1 MDLNEIAIFVKVVE
15 AGSFAKASSQLDMPK
30 STVSTKVSALEKR
43 LGVTLIRRT
52 TRKLFVTD
60 AGLAYHKQCLQA
72 LNQLTLAD
80 EQVTQTQSTPQ
91 GLLRITAPV
100 ELGGALLP
108 SVIEQFQKL
117 YPEVQLE
124 IILSDRT
131 VDLVADGIDL
141 AIRAGDLKDSTLIA
155 KKIGSVYFAPF
166 ASPKY
171 IKANGEPKSPKDL
184 QNHQCLQFT
193 PLGSESWKLNGAKG
207 SQTVPLTKKLMMND
221 LNLVK
226 SLAVSGM
233 GIALMPTFYCYAE
246 TGNKKLVRIL
256 EDWKSESRPVHFVYA
271 HQAFVPK
278 KLSAFLQVATGIMR
292 ESLETYNF

>member
-15 AGSFAKASSQLDMPK
+15 AGSFAKASLQLDMPK

-60 AGLAYHKQCLQA
+60 AGIAYHKQCLQA
-72 LNQLTLAD
+72 LNQITLAD
-80 EQVTQTQSTPQ
+80 EQVTQTQSIPQ

-108 SVIEQFQKL
+108 MVIEQFQKM
-117 YPEVQLE
+117 YPAVQLE

-131 VDLVADGIDL
+131 VDLVSEGIDL
-141 AIRAGDLKDSTLIA
+141 AIRAGDLKDSSLIA

-171 IKANGEPKSPKDL
+171 IKARGAPKNPKDL
-184 QNHQCLQFT
+184 QNHDCLLFT
-193 PLGSESWKLNGAKG
+193 PLGTESWKLNSPKG
-207 SQTVPLTKKLMMND
+207 NQTIALNKKLMMND
-221 LNLVK
+221 LNLIK
-226 SLAVSGM
+226 ALAVSGL

-246 TGNKKLVRIL
+246 TGQKKLVRIL
-256 EDWKSESRPVHFVYA
+256 DDWKSESRPVQFVYPQ
-271 HQAFVPK
+271 QAFVSK
-278 KLSAFLQVATGIMR
+278 KVNAFLQVATGIIR
-292 ESLETYNF
+292 QSLETYNF

>member
-15 AGSFAKASSQLDMPK
+15 AGSFAKASAQLDMPK

-60 AGLAYHKQCLQA
+60 AGLAYHQQCLQA

-171 IKANGEPKSPKDL
+171 IKANGEPKSPKEL
-184 QNHQCLQFT
+184 QSHQCIQFT

-207 SQTVPLTKKLMMND
+207 TQTIQLPKKLMMND

-233 GIALMPTFYCYAE
+233 GVALMPTFYCYAE

-292 ESLETYNF
+292 ESLETFNF

>member
-15 AGSFAKASSQLDMPK
+15 AGSFAKASAQLDMPK

-60 AGLAYHKQCLQA
+60 AGLAYHQQCLQA

-171 IKANGEPKSPKDL
+171 IKANGEPKSPKEL
-184 QNHQCLQFT
+184 QSHQCLQFT

-207 SQTVPLTKKLMMND
+207 SQTIPLTKKLMMND

-233 GIALMPTFYCYAE
+233 GVALMPTFYCYAE

-292 ESLETYNF
+292 ESLETFNF

>member
-15 AGSFAKASSQLDMPK
+15 AGSFAKASAQLDMPK

-72 LNQLTLAD
+72 LNQLTQAD

-171 IKANGEPKSPKDL
+171 IKANGEPKSPKEL
-184 QNHQCLQFT
+184 QSHQCIQFT
-193 PLGSESWKLNGAKG
+193 PLGSESWKLNSAKG
-207 SQTVPLTKKLMMND
+207 SQTIPLTKKLMMND

-233 GIALMPTFYCYAE
+233 GVALMPTFYCYAE

-292 ESLETYNF
+292 ESLETYSF

>member
-15 AGSFAKASSQLDMPK
+15 AGSFAKASAQLDMPK

-60 AGLAYHKQCLQA
+60 AGLAYHQQCLQA

-171 IKANGEPKSPKDL
+171 IKANGEPKSPKEL
-184 QNHQCLQFT
+184 QSHQCLQFT
-193 PLGSESWKLNGAKG
+193 PLGSESWKLNSSKG
-207 SQTVPLTKKLMMND
+207 TQTIQLPKKLMMND

-233 GIALMPTFYCYAE
+233 GVALMPTFYCYAE

-292 ESLETYNF
+292 ESLETFNF